1 MSGSRSIAWTMP
13 SERACEYLIERIVSD
28 DVFEQRCRSGPGALP
43 GLGQHVVDFLVDLE
57 LPGVQIV
64 LRGDAG
70 REQALAAS
78 LYRALFHPGLDFLP
92 AAVRAVRLVV
102 P

>member
-28 DVFEQRCRSGPGALP
+28 DVLEQRCSGRPGALL
-43 GLGQHVVDFLVDLE
+43 GLGQDVVDFLVDLE
-57 LPGVQIV
+57 LPGVKVV

-78 LYRALFHPGLDFLP
+78 FHRALFHPGFDFLL
-92 AAVRAVRLVV
+92 AAVGAVRLVV
-102 P
+102 